1 MNNKLKH
8 SEKNGP
14 ESKDRMRTVGMVCG
28 VAIAASTLAIYRF
41 HDTNTELYKK
51 QIDEL
56 RQTVTSEK
64 DRADKAEK
72 ELKETKY
79 TPGNGKC
86 EFARGEPQGKWAMV
100 KDKDGKDVILTRKN
114 ADGKD
119 ENVRSDCGFVGDG
132 IYQSQKSNEGDKAS
146 LSYSEIDRLCNE
158 SEKPEKPRFDFVDA
172 PEFGTKPIRVRTVA
186 AVIFTKDDK
195 VKNSTNALGED
206 GVRDTY
212 KPNGDDRTIETARY
226 THEIW
231 CPNMW
236 GGKRKET
243 AKVETPKA
251 DTPKTE
257 VETKVPEEAEP
268 IKPKC
273 KAENVVT
280 NTARGQLA
288 MQMQGNFDKE
298 LDNGPVELS
307 VSVNVSPTGSANSSG
322 SVSANGV
329 VTSFPVNFNGVKF
342 TPPGD
347 VSYPCIV
354 PVTATLRKQK

>member
-1 MNNKLKH
+1 MSNRLKH

-86 EFARGEPQGKWAMV
+86 EFARGEPQGLWASV
-100 KDKDGKDVILTRKN
+100 KDKDGKEVILTKKN
-114 ADGKD
+114 AEGKD
-119 ENVRSDCGFVGDG
+119 ENVRSDCGLVGDG
-132 IYQSQKSNEGDKAS
+132 VYQKSNEGDKQS

-172 PEFGTKPIRVRTVA
+172 PEFGTKPVRVRTVA

-206 GVRDTY
+206 GVRDTF

-236 GGKRKET
+236 GGKKKET
-243 AKVETPKA
+243 AKVETPKPNVEQKTPDEPEPQAAKCNSA
-251 DTPKTE
+251 D
-257 VETKVPEEAEP
+257 
-268 IKPKC
+268 
-273 KAENVVT
+273 VVT
-280 NTARGQLA
+280 NDARSQLVL
-288 MQMQGNFDKE
+288 QNQGNFTDEVK
-298 LDNGPVELS
+298 LGPVNLSES
-307 VSVNVSPTGSANSSG
+307 VSVSPTGVPLNWG
-322 SVSANGV
+322 PVIANGKS
-329 VTSFPVNFNGVKF
+329 TGFTTNFNGVQMN
-342 TPPGD
+342 PPKPGTN
-347 VSYPCIV
+347 PCT
-354 PVTATLRKQK
+354 VTVTGTIRQQH